1 MAAEIITIKAPCNE
15 CCRDTDHIVLKS
27 HKTFGSEPDGSG
39 WSTTFDMI
47 ECYGCHFISLKRTFD
62 FTEYDGLVIKYF
74 PPPISRRKPAWYGEL
89 AMNIPVELELIGLLD
104 EVYSA
109 LHANNRRLAT
119 MGARALLDMAI
130 TDKVKDVGRFDQK
143 LDALEK
149 EGFISKRQREFLE
162 AALDAGNAASH
173 RGHCPSA
180 KELDQVMDIVESVL
194 QQIYVLPQTAADL
207 KKSTPQ
213 RNKVAKIT

>member
-1 MAAEIITIKAPCNE
+1 MAAEIIIIQAPCND
-15 CCRDTDHIVLKS
+15 CCRDTDHVVLKTHQTS
-27 HKTFGSEPDGSG
+27 GSDPDGSG

-47 ECYGCHFISLKRTFD
+47 ECRGCHFISLKRTFD
-62 FTEYDGLVIKYF
+62 FTEYESLVVEYF
-74 PPPISRRKPAWYGEL
+74 PPPISRPKPSWYGDL
-89 AMNIPVELELIGLLD
+89 AMNVPIQLGLIDLIA

-119 MGARALLDMAI
+119 MGTRALLDLAI
-130 TDKVKDVGRFDQK
+130 TDKVKDAGRFDQK

-173 RGHCPSA
+173 RGHCPTA
-180 KELDQVMDIVESVL
+180 KELDQVMDIVDSVL
-194 QQIYVLPQTAADL
+194 QQIYVLPQAAADL

-213 RNKVAKIT
+213 RK